1 MAQRH
6 RYIPFVITAMVLAAL
21 AAGCSGGQEQK
32 NPPSEHKNWILSLAD
47 SITDTQSEI
56 TSIQTRIDSLHTAV
70 GEMLQG
76 FRHISNPREVEGYT
90 LANSLAGQLP
100 LTATGLA
107 ARITEGEGFELLSAL
122 SGNTYCQ
129 LRAVT
134 PEGSATTAV
143 VPHDQALNYRH
154 SGYNTVAFSGA
165 AADSVG
171 RIIALAPEGKVRI
184 EFLQPSGRVAS
195 TLTLPAARQ
204 KVIAETW
211 RLYDAQST
219 AEHLELKVKMLNRKI
234 SLLRMRIDR
243 DDPIPKTDR

>member
-1 MAQRH
+1 MSQRH
-6 RYIPFVITAMVLAAL
+6 SYLSLAVAATILAAL
-21 AAGCSGGQEQK
+21 TAGCSGSQNQE
-32 NPPSEHKNWILSLAD
+32 NTSSEHKNWILSLAD
-47 SITDTQSEI
+47 SITDTKTEI
-56 TSIQTRIDSLHTAV
+56 TSIQTRIDSLHNAV

-134 PEGSATTAV
+134 PGGSATTAV

-154 SGYNTVAFSGA
+154 AGYNTVAFGGA

-171 RIIALAPEGKVRI
+171 RVIALAPEGKVKI
-184 EFLQPSGRVAS
+184 EFLQPSGRIAS
-195 TLTLPAARQ
+195 TFTLPAARQ
-204 KVIAETW
+204 KAIAETW

-219 AEHLELKVKMLNRKI
+219 AERLELKVKMLNRKI
-234 SLLRMRIDR
+234 SLLRMRLDN
-243 DDPIPKTDR
+243 DNKVNKTER